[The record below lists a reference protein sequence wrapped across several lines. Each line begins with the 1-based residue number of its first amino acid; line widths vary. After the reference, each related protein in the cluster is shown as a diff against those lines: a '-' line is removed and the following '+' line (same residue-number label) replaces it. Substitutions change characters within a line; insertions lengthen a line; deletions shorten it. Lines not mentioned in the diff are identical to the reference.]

1 MLYNTPM
8 TRFLDRNNAKY
19 SKDQSPYNFIFK
31 QDELVK
37 QERNQLIVSTVIY
50 FVSSSSSF

>member
-37 QERNQLIVSTVIY
+37 QERNQLIVSTMIY